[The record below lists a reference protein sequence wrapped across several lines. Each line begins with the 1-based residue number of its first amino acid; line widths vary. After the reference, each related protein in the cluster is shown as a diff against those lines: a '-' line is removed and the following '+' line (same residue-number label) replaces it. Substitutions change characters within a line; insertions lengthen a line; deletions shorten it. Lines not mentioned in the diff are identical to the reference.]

1 MPDNGVT
8 RQDLLDLED
17 RLKSTLNA
25 LEERLIERIR
35 DAQTELLRGFERFQ
49 TAEIIR
55 MRKIE
60 VDQSNLSTSTSI
72 RLDNPEE
79 RVLEIEKRLLVQPPP
94 KS

>member
-60 VDQSNLSTSTSI
+60 ADQSNLSTSTSI